1 MLGFQTFYSINYAS
15 TVGSQKKP
23 ETIPCHRLK
32 KTEFLETQ
40 PRESDVSL
48 ERFLIIPILDNDI
61 YAFLFS

>member
-1 MLGFQTFYSINYAS
+1 MPQLWGARNGTLPPI
-15 TVGSQKKP
+15 
-23 ETIPCHRLK
+23 E

-48 ERFLIIPILDNDI
+48 ERFLIIRILDNDI